1 VPARSGA
8 VLEGTGISSD
18 NEKAMEAPHAQ
29 ALIDAA
35 LPYWE
40 AEGEIAKRFFASKP
54 NAEDQIF
61 WLKAQVW
68 KELHPVDGY
77 FNGIHRELSRLT
89 DLFPKVDI
97 AIDRHEFGF
106 ALRQIVEEF
115 EHYVLFADVLQ
126 MLTGAPVGPSETVQL
141 PAEKAL
147 GDTRRRLVSGGNP
160 IDAAAVLFTEGGGA
174 RLFREGAKVT
184 GGPLEAKIAHA
195 MGVIYDDER
204 DHFREAAL
212 QASAVIANDAD
223 LARIVGG
230 IVEVSAARVEMR
242 REMFRNAMTPMEI
255 DAFIARLKADVAA
268 GRFSA
273 DA

>member
-1 VPARSGA
+1 MAASY
-8 VLEGTGISSD
+8 
-18 NEKAMEAPHAQ
+18 AQ
-29 ALIDAA
+29 TLIDAA

-40 AEGEIAKRFFASKP
+40 AEGEIAKRFFAARPS
-54 NAEDQIF
+54 AGDHVY

-77 FNGIHRELSRLT
+77 FNGIHKELSRLT
-89 DLFPKVDI
+89 DLFPQVDI

-106 ALRQIVEEF
+106 SLRQIVEEF
-115 EHYVLFADVLQ
+115 NHYVLFADILE

-160 IDAAAVLFTEGGGA
+160 IDSAAVLFTEGGGA
-174 RLFREGAKVT
+174 RLFREGANVT

-195 MGVIYDDER
+195 MQVIYDDER
-204 DHFREAAL
+204 DHFREAAQ
-212 QASAVIANDAD
+212 QASAAIATDAD
-223 LARIVGG
+223 LARIVAG

-242 REMFRNAMTPMEI
+242 REMFRNAMTPAEI
-255 DAFIARLKADVAA
+255 DAFIARVKDDVAA
-268 GRFSA
+268 GRFTA